1 MVWVTGPF
9 AITAG
14 VLLVGGVL
22 KLRDTRPARAALAE
36 LGVPAPGAVARLS
49 GPIEIVVAA
58 LALLKGG
65 WLSAIPVA
73 VAYLLFVAIVTV
85 QLHHDDT
92 GSCGC
97 FGRLSAR
104 PAGVHL
110 VTNAGLALMAVI
122 AVAADPPGLATLVET
137 ADPLLD
143 GVVLVGLVVLATAL
157 VVAVLTVLPATNE
170 AARPVTEPAVPLFE
184 IGTTR

>member
-36 LGVPAPGAVARLS
+36 LGAPAPGVVARLS
-49 GPIEIVVAA
+49 GPIEVVLAT

-65 WLSAIPVA
+65 WLSAVPVA
-73 VAYLLFVAIVTV
+73 AAYLTFVAIVTV
-85 QLHHDDT
+85 QLHHEDT

-104 PAGVHL
+104 PSAVHL
-110 VTNAGLALMAVI
+110 VTNAGLALVAVI
-122 AVAADPPGLATLVET
+122 AVAADPPALATLVGT

-143 GVVLVGLVVLATAL
+143 GVVLVGLVALATAL

-170 AARPVTEPAVPLFE
+170 AARPATDPAVRLFE
-184 IGTTR
+184 IGAPR